1 MSQLCDFNKTEES
14 QCQKCQAFKSFD
26 TENKF
31 LNPIQMCSQNK
42 HNSIYGQM
50 NRSSKISD
58 NHRQGDKQ
66 MNRLKRE
73 FISLRTKL
81 VKSFNWGKINAS

>member
-31 LNPIQMCSQNK
+31 LNPNWMCGQN
-42 HNSIYGQM
+42 NQI
-50 NRSSKISD
+50 
-58 NHRQGDKQ
+58 
-66 MNRLKRE
+66 
-73 FISLRTKL
+73 
-81 VKSFNWGKINAS
+81 